1 MIRYFY
7 ILIFLGLPLVLF
19 GQETEIEYLHPED
32 FQNQYQQE
40 IYAIIVD
47 ARTFKEYKKGHI
59 SQSINVPAMENLIPF
74 ADSLDHETP
83 LYIYCEAES
92 RSITVAK
99 WLIDNEF
106 TSVYIL
112 KGGLTTWIAL
122 DMKTVRGR
130 KNIP

>member
-7 ILIFLGLPLVLF
+7 LLFLLGLPLVLF
-19 GQETEIEYLHPED
+19 GQEVEIKYLHPED
-32 FQNQYQQE
+32 FQIQYQQE
-40 IYAIIVD
+40 IYAIIID
-47 ARTFKEYKKGHI
+47 ARTFKEYRKGHI
-59 SQSINVPAMENLIPF
+59 SQAVNVPAMENLISF

-83 LYIYCEAES
+83 LYLYCEAES
-92 RSITVAK
+92 RSITVAR

-106 TSVYIL
+106 NSVYIL

-122 DMKTVRGR
+122 EMKTVRGR

>member
-1 MIRYFY
+1 MIRYFL
-7 ILIFLGLPLVLF
+7 ILFLLGLPLVLS
-19 GQETEIEYLHPED
+19 GQEPEIKFLHPED

-59 SQSINVPAMENLIPF
+59 SESVSVPAMENLISF

-106 TSVYIL
+106 TSVHIL

-122 DMKTVRGR
+122 EMKTVRGR